1 MCTVN
6 RSLFVFIIV
15 SSLCACG
22 NSSKSSLS
30 NGNNF
35 SITESNMAINDLEY
49 IIGIKI
55 RKLAENEA
63 FEKQFNDKKKEIESK
78 YENEINLL
86 IEKEGL
92 SPDDFTTDTT
102 VVGEFVP
109 QEYHIKK
116 EKVREKINE
125 LSEKEKQEK
134 LDLSKTLF
142 KEVVNKDE
150 TLQDLIKAYNNQ
162 LQVRNQ
168 ILQTYGIDK
177 SDSAKF
183 FNRKLKSMNLSD
195 EALELLKSGIF

>member
-1 MCTVN
+1 MSTVN
-6 RSLFVFIIV
+6 RSLYVFITV
-15 SSLCACG
+15 ASLCACG
-22 NSSKSSLS
+22 NSSMSPLS

-63 FEKQFNDKKKEIESK
+63 FEKQFDDKKNEIESK
-78 YENEINLL
+78 YENEKNLL

-92 SPDDFTTDTT
+92 SPDDFNTDTT
-102 VVGEFVP
+102 VLDDFVP

-116 EKVREKINE
+116 EKVREKLNE
-125 LSEKEKQEK
+125 ISEKEKQEM
-134 LDLSKTLF
+134 LDLSKTLL
-142 KEVVNKDE
+142 KELVNKDA
-150 TLQDLIKAYNNQ
+150 TLPELIKAYNNQ

-177 SDSAKF
+177 SDSATF
-183 FNRKLKSMNLSD
+183 FNKKFKSNLSD